1 MIYSFEEVRELLFA
15 KVSLSSTYA
24 YFADIPSFI
33 YYSFI
38 DTSTPNSFLIL
49 FWIELVLLLTLRL
62 LLGVVLRFREILV
75 GVFVLIEVTV
85 LN

>member
-24 YFADIPSFI
+24 CFADIPSFI